1 MTWVPASLFFGREEG
16 IGGCKNETLR
26 VHDSP
31 HLGIACNDSEDQLVL
46 LTVNHSNHQLTARLH
61 SS

>member
-1 MTWVPASLFFGREEG
+1 MGAGVVIFGREEG
-16 IGGCKNETLR
+16 IGGCKNETQR

-31 HLGIACNDSEDQLVL
+31 HLGIACNDSEDQLLL
-46 LTVNHSNHQLTARLH
+46 LTANHSNCPLAAHLH